1 MEQAAES
8 PFSIAVGYAI
18 RKEGET
24 VVRMV
29 RRADAKMYEEKQ
41 CMKAEHDG

>member
-1 MEQAAES
+1 MEQATGS
-8 PFSIAVGYAI
+8 PLSIAAGYAI

-24 VVRMV
+24 VARMV

-41 CMKAEHDG
+41 CMKAERDG